1 MIGAIY
7 KDNHTIFKVWAP
19 TKERMVLHIVSPK
32 DIKYDMRRNHDGYF
46 IFELNSIW
54 DNLRYYYQPDGEKDY
69 PDPASRY
76 QPEGVHG
83 PSQVIDHQ
91 RFVWDDLNWRG
102 IAFDQMLLYELHVG
116 TFSKEGTF
124 QGILSKL
131 DDLKA
136 LGVTAIQLM
145 PICQFPG
152 VRNWGYDG
160 VYPFAVQNSYGDPDA
175 LKELV
180 NNCHRKGL
188 AVFVD
193 VVYNH
198 LGPEGNYFK
207 EYGPYFTDQYKTPW
221 GQAMN
226 LDGEWSDGVRDYFLE
241 NIAEWFIHYHVDGL
255 RVDAVHA
262 MFDNGS
268 IPFWEV
274 ACNRVRDLERTLGR
288 RLYMIAES
296 DYNHPRVVSKDA
308 GGFGFDGQWLDD
320 FHHALYTLIFPAGK
334 KFYEDFGKIEQLA
347 KAYKEG
353 FVHTGEYVVARKKK
367 YGASSAGI
375 PGNRFVVFNQNHDQ
389 VGNKGQG
396 DRLSTVLDTEKLKMA
411 ASAILLSPYIPML
424 FMGEEY
430 AEENPF
436 SYFIDH
442 SDPELIEA
450 VRTGRKKEFSAF
462 MDDEDIPDP
471 KDPKVFER
479 SKLNWN
485 TRQVGRNRLILNWYK
500 KIIKLRFSD
509 PVFCN
514 FNKKDLQT
522 SVFGKLLAL
531 QRADEAGKNCVWCL
545 FNFSDEGVSYK
556 LPAGFTNFKEVVYH
570 DPPLPIYPQETEV
583 NLPPWAVWVLKGEA
597 EESRS

>member
-7 KDNHTIFKVWAP
+7 KDNRTIFKVWAP
-19 TKERMVLHIVSPK
+19 TKERMVLHIVSPE
-32 DIKYDMRRNHDGYF
+32 DTKYDMRRDHAGYF
-46 IFELNSIW
+46 SVELDGIS
-54 DNLRYYYQPDGEKDY
+54 DQVRYYYQPDGAKDY

-76 QPEGVHG
+76 QPMGVHG
-83 PSQVIDHQ
+83 PSQVIDHHK
-91 RFVWDDLNWRG
+91 FAWDDLNWRG
-102 IAFDQMLLYELHVG
+102 IAFDRLLLYELHVG
-116 TFSKEGTF
+116 TFSQEGTF
-124 QGILSKL
+124 RGILSKL

-136 LGVTAIQLM
+136 VGITAIQLM

-160 VYPFAVQNSYGDPDA
+160 VYPFAVQNSYGDPDT

-180 NNCHRKGL
+180 NSCHQKGL

-193 VVYNH
+193 IVYNH

-241 NIAEWFIHYHVDGL
+241 NITEWFVHYHIDGL

-268 IPFWEV
+268 IPFWEI
-274 ACNRVRDLERTLGR
+274 ANNRVKDLSSALGR

-296 DYNHPRVVSKDA
+296 DYNHPRIISKGV

-334 KFYEDFGKIEQLA
+334 KFYQDFGKIEQLA

-353 FVHTGEYVVARKKK
+353 FVHTGEYVMARKKK

-389 VGNKGQG
+389 IGNKGQG
-396 DRLSTVLDTEKLKMA
+396 ERLSTVLDAEKLKMVA
-411 ASAILLSPYIPML
+411 AAILLSPYIPML

-430 AEENPF
+430 AEQQPF

-450 VRTGRKKEFSAF
+450 VRTGRKNEFGAF
-462 MDDEDIPDP
+462 MDDADIPDP

-479 SKLNWN
+479 SKLDWR
-485 TRQVGRNRLILNWYK
+485 TRQAERNRVILNWYK
-500 KIIKLRFSD
+500 KLIKLRFSD
-509 PVFCN
+509 SIFAN
-514 FNKKDLQT
+514 FNKKDVQT
-522 SVFGKLLAL
+522 SVFGKLLVL
-531 QRADEAGKNCVWCL
+531 QRADEAGKNCIWCL
-545 FNFSDEGVSYK
+545 FNFSNEVVDYK
-556 LPAGFTNFKEVVYH
+556 LPTGFTNLTEIVFN
-570 DPPLPIYPQETEV
+570 DPPLVIYPQETEV
-583 NLPPWAVWVLKGEA
+583 KLSPWAVWVLRGEI
-597 EESRS
+597 EEPRS